1 MLIRQVDHS
10 FILLHLRE
18 LAHMHTACF
27 DESALWHEHWADY
40 PTPGREDSLSY
51 LLDSAARDTYWVA
64 AVDDDGGVLGESDR
78 VLACGIVER
87 LDTDRADELGIDT
100 RSRERD
106 VFYNVVYFHHLEAS
120 GLGLAHALID
130 RRIYIVKDLG
140 GKELWTRTRK
150 DHVQM
155 DRILRDF
162 GFEAISEETVV
173 EAGETSLRVRYRKL
187 LS

>member
-1 MLIRQVDHS
+1 VLIRQIDHS

-18 LAHMHTACF
+18 LAHMHSACF
-27 DESALWHEHWADY
+27 DESAMWHEHWADY
-40 PTPGREDSLSY
+40 PTPGRQDSLSY
-51 LLDSAARDTYWVA
+51 LLDAAALDSYWVA
-64 AVDDDGGVLGESDR
+64 AIDDDGEVLEKPDR

-87 LDTDRADELGIDT
+87 LGSDHANELGIDI
-100 RSRERD
+100 RGKERD

-120 GLGLAHALID
+120 GMGLAHALID

-150 DHVQM
+150 DHVHM
-155 DRILRDF
+155 DRLLRGF
-162 GFEAISEETVV
+162 GFEAMSEETVM
-173 EAGETSLRVRYRKL
+173 EAGEASVRVRYRKV

>member
-18 LAHMHTACF
+18 LAHMHSVCF
-27 DESALWHEHWADY
+27 DESAMWHEHWVDY

-51 LLDSAARDTYWVA
+51 LLDIAALDSYWVA
-64 AVDDDGGVLGESDR
+64 AVDDDGEVLGESNR

-87 LDTDRADELGIDT
+87 LGSDHADELGINI
-100 RSRERD
+100 RGKEGD

-130 RRIYIVKDLG
+130 RRIYIVKELG

-150 DHVQM
+150 NHVLM
-155 DRILRDF
+155 DGILRDF
-162 GFEAISEETVV
+162 GFAAMYEETVMQ
-173 EAGETSLRVRYRKL
+173 AGEASLRVWYRKL
-187 LS
+187 L